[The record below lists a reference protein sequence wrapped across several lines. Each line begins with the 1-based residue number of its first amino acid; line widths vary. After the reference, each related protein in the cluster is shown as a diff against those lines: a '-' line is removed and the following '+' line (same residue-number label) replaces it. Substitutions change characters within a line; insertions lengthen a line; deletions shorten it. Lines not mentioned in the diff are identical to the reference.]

1 MIGDDSN
8 SGSGS
13 DPRTSLNQD
22 SDEFKSGISVRHA
35 ASKGV
40 LRSMDSLNS
49 PEAVSVSQGPLFDDL
64 SRERE
69 TGGGLAPSLD
79 HGLNQAHRFSLVGRI
94 FRPITDFIRNAF
106 SGSFLG
112 GKDGDSEKMRSKG
125 S

>member
-1 MIGDDSN
+1 MIGDESN

-13 DPRTSLNQD
+13 DPQGSLNQVSVD
-22 SDEFKSGISVRHA
+22 FNSGISVRHA

-40 LRSMDSLNS
+40 LRSMDSLNA
-49 PEAVSVSQGPLFDDL
+49 PDAVNVSKGPLFEDL

-94 FRPITDFIRNAF
+94 FRPITDFIRNTL